1 MDKNLILVSSIIT
14 SLIFFIIPLISNVL
28 LIGNLV
34 YPVNG
39 IGIVKSDSIS
49 VYLLGIYSRMRLS
62 ELALGILTMLL
73 SFLSK
78 NIFVLYIGIIV
89 GIVQIAQTYY
99 SKSINQPLYYSSV
112 AIWSVW
118 LIIFKWYKIYPGL
131 HKAGFFV

>member
-1 MDKNLILVSSIIT
+1 L
-14 SLIFFIIPLISNVL
+14 
-28 LIGNLV
+28 G
-34 YPVNG
+34 
-39 IGIVKSDSIS
+39 
-49 VYLLGIYSRMRLS
+49 YLL
-62 ELALGILTMLL
+62 MLL

-118 LIIFKWYKIYPGL
+118 LIIFQM
-131 HKAGFFV
+131 V